1 MTISKPSVERLGFV
15 LPVDDMSEA
24 VTFLADLLGTQPT
37 FVDGDRWAQFDLG
50 AVRLS
55 LSGTDRVAN
64 APGIMVKVGDLD
76 EACAALAAVGK
87 SAGPI
92 AVGAHER
99 RSVVNGPG
107 GWPVVLYSA
116 LPPLKPSAG

>member
-1 MTISKPSVERLGFV
+1 MASHQSAVERLGFV

-55 LSGTDRVAN
+55 LAGTDRVAN
-64 APGIMVKVGDLD
+64 APGLMLKVRDLD
-76 EACAALAAVGK
+76 EVCASLAAVGK

-92 AVGAHER
+92 AQGAHER
-99 RSVVNGPG
+99 RTVVNGPG
-107 GWPVVLYSA
+107 GWPLVLYSA
-116 LPPLKPSAG
+116 LLPPKPTDG